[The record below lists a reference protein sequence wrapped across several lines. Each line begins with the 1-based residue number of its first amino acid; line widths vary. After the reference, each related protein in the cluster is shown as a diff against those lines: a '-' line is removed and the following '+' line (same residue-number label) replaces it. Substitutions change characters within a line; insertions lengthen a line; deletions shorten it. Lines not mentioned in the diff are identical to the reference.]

1 MKKLSV
7 WVALLL
13 LVATARSQNSLQ
25 FVYLD
30 ASEPLVNEDFFSDE
44 EIRRLF
50 EVVDANKGIEV
61 FYCDGSSSRLFRG
74 NNVHAELSD
83 ILYSQVS
90 KQPEWRYDRNKL
102 RDYLF
107 SSVEDFSGDVHLHFF
122 LSDKQVKDILG
133 GSNFAPKLIPREL
146 FAVGK
151 SSIKKMTVHLYYS
164 NDRGK
169 IEKERLQDVLE
180 FYNTEFQPSI
190 EFILNEVK

>member
-1 MKKLSV
+1 MRKLRV

-83 ILYSQVS
+83 IL
-90 KQPEWRYDRNKL
+90 
-102 RDYLF
+102 
-107 SSVEDFSGDVHLHFF
+107 
-122 LSDKQVKDILG
+122 
-133 GSNFAPKLIPREL
+133 
-146 FAVGK
+146 
-151 SSIKKMTVHLYYS
+151 
-164 NDRGK
+164 
-169 IEKERLQDVLE
+169 
-180 FYNTEFQPSI
+180 
-190 EFILNEVK
+190 